1 MPDFPYTSQWAR
13 SCSPKMP
20 LPWGI
25 WAPPNTWFLGLNQ
38 VHTPNSTLIG
48 SAIFARQ
55 VDVTNRTHTHT
66 HTIGHILCCA
76 EAMWPNNKNVTG
88 YYYRA
93 AFTMRRLKS
102 PKTCHWKPPKWY
114 IKIHFNHYIVFSPY
128 CRNRRWWHLAGRHYG
143 AWQTALWRPTPA
155 DDKGHTVALAH
166 DSTPANDSSQMTA
179 QWHLY

>member
-1 MPDFPYTSQWAR
+1 MVPWAQPSPYPKQHFDWFSHFCKTSG
-13 SCSPKMP
+13 C
-20 LPWGI
+20 
-25 WAPPNTWFLGLNQ
+25 NQ
-38 VHTPNSTLIG
+38 QN
-48 SAIFARQ
+48 
-55 VDVTNRTHTHT
+55 THTHT

-76 EAMWPNNKNVTG
+76 EAMWPNNKNVAG

-93 AFTMRRLKS
+93 AFTMTRLKS

-166 DSTPANDSSQMTA
+166 DSTPANDSSQMTT